1 MFKVR
6 VNGEFLK
13 KLVKIS
19 CIVQLANAF
28 MDYFLW
34 VTVGY
39 HVPSWT
45 LATLVVGYSVLLL
58 SYDRLISEL

>member
-1 MFKVR
+1 MFRLSLNK
-6 VNGEFLK
+6 NLIK
-13 KLVKIS
+13 KIVKIA

-39 HVPSWT
+39 HVPSWAI
-45 LATLVVGYSVLLL
+45 ATLVVGYSVLLL
-58 SYDRLISEL
+58 SYDRILS

>member
-1 MFKVR
+1 MFKVK
-6 VNGEFLK
+6 VSGEFLK
-13 KLVKIS
+13 KPVKIS

-45 LATLVVGYSVLLL
+45 LATLVVGYSALLL
-58 SYDRLISEL
+58 SYDRLIAET